1 MMTTQPILSER
12 DWDLI
17 LNLLKTEREELP
29 NEVHHTDNREMAQE
43 LASRRALVEDLLGRL
58 KLGLPARVA

>member
-1 MMTTQPILSER
+1 MLTTQPTLSDR

-17 LNLLKTEREELP
+17 LNLLETEREELP

-43 LASRRALVEDLLGRL
+43 LASRRLLVEDLLKRL
-58 KLGLPARVA
+58 RQELPSRLA

>member
-1 MMTTQPILSER
+1 MLTTQPTLSDR

-17 LNLLKTEREELP
+17 LNLLETEREELP

-43 LASRRALVEDLLGRL
+43 LASRRLLVEDLLGRL
-58 KLGLPARVA
+58 RQELPSRLA

>member
-1 MMTTQPILSER
+1 MLTTQPTLSDR

-17 LNLLKTEREELP
+17 LNLLETEREELP

-43 LASRRALVEDLLGRL
+43 LVSRRLLVEDLLGRL
-58 KLGLPARVA
+58 RQELPSRLA

>member
-12 DWDLI
+12 DWNLI
-17 LNLLKTEREELP
+17 LNLLETEREELP
-29 NEVHHTDNREMAQE
+29 SEVHHTDNREMAQE